1 MSQIASQRRR
11 HPELESRY
19 NPRGSY
25 RINVSTGSVTTVAAR
40 TTTAGHLFAFRWADT
55 SGAHCYVRKISA
67 RFTLTTAYGTAQETG
82 CDLIVA
88 RSYTASH
95 SGGTAV
101 DTGSTI
107 TGTGKLLSH
116 MPTSLMGTA
125 GLVNVA
131 NTGALTAGTQTL
143 DANPLACTSGWSSAI
158 GAQVVDVDGGGRLL
172 YDARRDESPL
182 VLAQDEGF
190 VIRNLILMGA
200 SGVGRWDFGVEWDEG
215 VPY

>member
-1 MSQIASQRRR
+1 MSQIASVRRR

-19 NPRGSY
+19 NPRGTY
-25 RINVSTGSVTTVAAR
+25 RMNVSTGSVTLASAR
-40 TTTAGHLFAFRWADT
+40 TTTAGHLFAWRWAAT
-55 SGAHCYVRKISA
+55 TGEHCYIRKISA
-67 RFTLTTAYGTAQETG
+67 RFTLTTAYTTAQETG

-95 SGGTAV
+95 TGGTSV
-101 DTGSTI
+101 DTGSTLA
-107 TGTGKLLSH
+107 GSGKLLSH

-125 GLVNVA
+125 GLVRVA
-131 NTGALTAGTQTL
+131 TTGDLTAGTQTL
-143 DANPLACTSGWSSAI
+143 DANPLSCTSAWCGAI

-200 SGVGRWDFGVEWDEG
+200 VGVGRWDFGVEWDEG
-215 VPY
+215 VPA